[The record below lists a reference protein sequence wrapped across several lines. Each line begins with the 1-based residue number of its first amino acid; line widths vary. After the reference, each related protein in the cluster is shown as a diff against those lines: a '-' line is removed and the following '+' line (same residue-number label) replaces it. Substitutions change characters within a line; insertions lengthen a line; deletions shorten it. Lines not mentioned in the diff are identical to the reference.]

1 MADLAGGSG
10 HLSGHC
16 HPIAVLA
23 AEIPASID
31 LSRIQPQ
38 RMHNMSSLQ
47 WARDLADFIARNY
60 AKQVTEVGAG
70 HYVDVA
76 QELSARGLLVVLTD
90 REERLLAGLKVEKDD
105 IFSPRLELYRDSSL
119 IYSIRPPLE
128 MQLAMGE
135 VAARIGADVLIRP
148 LMDEVAELPGFSRR
162 LVNYGEAR
170 FYLYLQGEYNR

>member
-1 MADLAGGSG
+1 MADRSG
-10 HLSGHC
+10 YLSGHC

-31 LSRIQPQ
+31 LSRIQLRIQPQ

-60 AKQVTEVGAG
+60 AKRVTEVGAG

-90 REERLLAGLKVEKDD
+90 REERHLGGLKIEKDD
-105 IFSPRLELYRDSSL
+105 IFSPRLELYKDSSL

-128 MQLAMGE
+128 MQLAMGA
-135 VAARIGADVLIRP
+135 VAARIGADVLVRP
-148 LMDEVAELPGFSRR
+148 LMDEVADLPGFSRR
-162 LVNYGEAR
+162 LVNFGEAR
-170 FYLYLQGEYNR
+170 FYLYLQGE